1 MGRGNVKLLTALGEA
16 LVEGFSDVGSTP
28 TASTKIKIFSETKLV
43 DYNEFSFLFD
53 SVFLIFG
60 TTS

>member
-28 TASTKIKIFSETKLV
+28 TASTKIKIFTETKLV
-43 DYNEFSFLFD
+43 DYNEFSYF
-53 SVFLIFG
+53 I
-60 TTS
+60 